1 MATASPAGFDVAALR
16 TQVLAT
22 YDRVARDPTGE
33 FHFHR
38 GPRYAADYLHYDA
51 DELASLPAQCTACFA
66 GVGNP
71 LRIGPIHPGETVLDH
86 ACGAGMDLLLAA
98 RRVGPAGH
106 AIGVDMTPA
115 MRDVA
120 SSAAAEAGLGAIV
133 TIRAGLFEQL
143 PIDDESVDVVI
154 SNGVVNLA
162 PDKSRVFAEIHRVLR
177 PGGRL
182 YMADVVVQRELK
194 NEVRN
199 NPDLWAACI
208 AGALPEPELAELAL
222 AFGFRGPRDHG
233 TLRLLSRHH
242 RGSKGGARP
251 ARPGSQLFGV
261 QVGPGLGV
269 GPNKIASSEG
279 PATSKD
285 LPQRNL
291 RFDWSR

>member
-1 MATASPAGFDVAALR
+1 MAIASPAGFDVAALR

-51 DELASLPAQCTACFA
+51 DELASLPDQCTACFA

-106 AIGVDMTPA
+106 AFGVDMTPA

-143 PIDDESVDVVI
+143 PINDESVDVVI

-194 NEVRN
+194 KEVRS

-208 AGALPEPELAELAL
+208 AGALPEPELAEIAQ
-222 AFGFRGPRDHG
+222 AFGFRG
-233 TLRLLSRHH
+233 SR
-242 RGSKGGARP
+242 
-251 ARPGSQLFGV
+251 V
-261 QVGPGLGV
+261 T
-269 GPNKIASSEG
+269 E
-279 PATSKD
+279 
-285 LPQRNL
+285 
-291 RFDWSR
+291 RFDCFRDTTAQAKVAGDLHVQAVNFLAFK